1 MYYYN
6 SHLEDMSEK
15 YIFACF
21 TKFQCL
27 KFHQHYILVSLL
39 VTHAIS
45 EVSEAKS
52 HEEVSDTCN
61 FLKFLQPSNTGSQVV
76 STIL

>member
-52 HEEVSDTCN
+52 HEEVNVLFYVIFDVHLVACFN
-61 FLKFLQPSNTGSQVV
+61 V
-76 STIL
+76 